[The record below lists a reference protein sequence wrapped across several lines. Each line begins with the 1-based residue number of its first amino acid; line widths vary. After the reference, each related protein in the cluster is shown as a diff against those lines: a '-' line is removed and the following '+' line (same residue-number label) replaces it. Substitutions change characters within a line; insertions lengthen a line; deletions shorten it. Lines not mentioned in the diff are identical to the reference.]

1 MRLCS
6 STINDQR
13 ENSAR
18 VYRGWCSRS
27 NFSAIAPDT
36 NCALYGWLRGLLRTR
51 PRECCARGESGRYES
66 SPLQARARPACEWRR
81 SMPRGW
87 AKPPR
92 SPSESRATAACS
104 SHCRRSAPSRARTEA
119 ERVLPLRR
127 PDQLCS
133 SDGCCRGRSS
143 CSPRHAYALPLEL
156 SAEERPSWCSRT
168 RRPQARAL
176 GRAGGTDG
184 ASRVPCD
191 CILRYDAIREV
202 T

>member
-1 MRLCS
+1 MVWPAAARRPS
-6 STINDQR
+6 QR
-13 ENSAR
+13 ERPLPESA
-18 VYRGWCSRS
+18 
-27 NFSAIAPDT
+27 
-36 NCALYGWLRGLLRTR
+36 
-51 PRECCARGESGRYES
+51 PR
-66 SPLQARARPACEWRR
+66 LARARPACEWRR

-92 SPSESRATAACS
+92 CLAVRVSATAACGS

-143 CSPRHAYALPLEL
+143 CSPRHADALPLEL
-156 SAEERPSWCSRT
+156 SAEERPSRCSRT
-168 RRPQARAL
+168 RRPQARAPA
-176 GRAGGTDG
+176 RAGGTGG

-202 T
+202 LLDSHTHICLCRS

>member
-1 MRLCS
+1 MVWPAAARRPS
-6 STINDQR
+6 QR
-13 ENSAR
+13 ER
-18 VYRGWCSRS
+18 PLPET
-27 NFSAIAPDT
+27 AP
-36 NCALYGWLRGLLRTR
+36 R
-51 PRECCARGESGRYES
+51 
-66 SPLQARARPACEWRR
+66 QARARPACEWRR

-202 T
+202 TETHTSLSACVDIEHGRSGLRGITRGAPGEAAGAI